1 MHLSENK
8 DVLLDRV
15 AFARRVV
22 EELEDSL
29 RIARDDRNGV
39 ILAAVQVGATEREAA
54 RAAGVTGPYVN
65 RLKRAESGQDHP

>member
-1 MHLSENK
+1 MTREQISESK

-22 EELEDSL
+22 EEIEESL

-39 ILAAVQVGATEREAA
+39 IVAAVQAGATEREAA
-54 RAAGVTGPYVN
+54 SAAGVTGPYVN
-65 RLKRAESGQDHP
+65 RLKGRAC